1 MDAGKTADAGKDV
14 GVRSTLKRS
23 IIATAAVSLILPGWL
38 TGVASA
44 DVVVAD
50 DTVTTEPSPF
60 PEPTEPEPTEPA
72 PIDPEPIEPAPIEP
86 EPIEPEPTKPARP
99 ETRGVKFVI
108 DGQAV
113 RRSARVAP
121 GTVVKIAKVH
131 PDSEVTIVHARNPEV
146 TFTVRETRK
155 ARVFLSP
162 PLPPSTPVRI
172 VVRGS
177 DGSVAKVRVRT
188 QRAPNTFSVSVSPS
202 ANSGVYGAGIPLRV
216 TFSRPI
222 WNKAAV
228 EKALTVES
236 TNKLGA
242 ASWHWVSST
251 QAVFRPKKF
260 WPGNTT
266 ITLDADLRAVEGA
279 PGWWGPKVKSSFRIG
294 DQVVIRTNF
303 RTHKLTYIRN
313 GKKEKSFPISGGKA
327 GWETKNGVKLIT
339 THEKQ
344 RRLVNPDPVDGWDVL
359 TNYAMR
365 LTQDGEF
372 IHDAPW
378 NYYIGRYNTSHG
390 CTNMYL
396 SDVRWL
402 FNNTRFGDIVVSG
415 GSSRDV
421 SKSEYLAGY
430 WNYSWKEWT
439 AGSALRKRR

>member
-1 MDAGKTADAGKDV
+1 M
-14 GVRSTLKRS
+14 RSTLKRGV
-23 IIATAAVSLILPGWL
+23 IATAAVSLVLPGWL
-38 TGVASA
+38 AGVANA
-44 DVVVAD
+44 EVLAAD
-50 DTVTTEPSPF
+50 DTISTAPIE
-60 PEPTEPEPTEPA
+60 PEPTEPEPTEP
-72 PIDPEPIEPAPIEP
+72 EPTEP
-86 EPIEPEPTKPARP
+86 EPTEPEPTEPEPTKPTKPARP
-99 ETRGVKFVI
+99 ETRGVKFVV

-113 RRSARVAP
+113 RRSAKVAP
-121 GTVVKIAKVH
+121 GTVVRIAGVH
-131 PDSEVTIVHARNPEV
+131 RDSRIDIVHARNSKV
-146 TFTVRETRK
+146 TFGVRETRK
-155 ARVFLSP
+155 SRVFLSE

-172 VVRGS
+172 IVRGS
-177 DGSVAKVRVRT
+177 DGSTAKVRVQT
-188 QRAPNTFSVSVSPS
+188 ERAPNTFSISVSPS

-228 EKALTVES
+228 EAALTVES

-260 WPGNTT
+260 WPANTT
-266 ITLDADLRAVEGA
+266 VTLDADLRAIEGA
-279 PGWWGPKVKSSFRIG
+279 PGWWGPKVSSSFRVG

-303 RTHKLTYIRN
+303 RTHQLTYIRN
-313 GKKEKSFPISGGKA
+313 GKKERTFPISGGKA

-339 THEKQ
+339 THEEQ

-402 FNNTRFGDIVVSG
+402 FDNTRFGDIVVSG
-415 GSSRDV
+415 GSSRNV

-439 AGSALRKRR
+439 AGSALR